1 MEKCEVIFTPQEAL
15 LYKGLIKQLS
25 EANSYL
31 EIKMY
36 QNKIEDL
43 LDKGRLRVLTKE
55 LKR

>member
-1 MEKCEVIFTPQEAL
+1 MEKSDVIFTPQEAL

-25 EANSYL
+25 EANSYR

-36 QNKIEDL
+36 QNKLENL
-43 LDKGRLRVLTKE
+43 REKGKIRALTKE

>member
-1 MEKCEVIFTPQEAL
+1 MEKSDVIFTPQEAL

-36 QNKIEDL
+36 QNNLEDP
-43 LDKGRLRVLTKE
+43 LDKGRLRALTKD
-55 LKR
+55 LKS

>member
-1 MEKCEVIFTPQEAL
+1 MEKSNVIFTPQEAL
-15 LYKGLIKQLS
+15 LYKGLIKQLN

-36 QNKIEDL
+36 QNKLENL
-43 LDKGRLRVLTKE
+43 LDKGRIRALTKE